1 MNDNDDERITDG
13 GETMRENTPTDITD
27 RQATEEDSEYSKVW
41 MNESNGDISSSPADI
56 DVKSE
61 WGSVTVYLPESLRNE
76 LELTY
81 RKLGY
86 EYKQSHGR
94 DLQKLRDFYPL
105 VFAMGLETLEST
117 DSEDALSVL
126 DFILE
131 DHE

>member
-1 MNDNDDERITDG
+1 MNDGN
-13 GETMRENTPTDITD
+13 PTDIVDEQVSGGST
-27 RQATEEDSEYSKVW
+27 EYSKVW
-41 MNESNGDISSSPADI
+41 MNESKSDISSSPPDI
-56 DVKSE
+56 NVKSE
-61 WGSVTVYLPESLRNE
+61 WGSVTVYLPETLRNE

-86 EYKQSHGR
+86 ECKRSHGR

-105 VFAMGLETLEST
+105 VFAMGLESLENT
-117 DSEDALSVL
+117 DSEDSLSVL